1 MDLGSKASIN
11 RLKLSTFKLNTLLT
25 ITKAINANLST
36 EELLE
41 RYEEILREDL
51 NIGKILI
58 FKFDKTWHL
67 ILSSGCSDEIIKR
80 IDVEKDLLEH
90 HTEISFI
97 TASPNPT
104 LRVFDNII
112 PVFNNNIPIAFVLIG
127 DIDEEKEGVS
137 PTIKHLHFIQT
148 LSNII
153 VVAIE
158 NIRLYKDSLEQEALK
173 KELEMASKM
182 QSMLIPDRSTLPNN
196 DKILVSTFYHPH
208 FEVGGDYYDFIR
220 LNEDEFGFC
229 IADVSGKGIS
239 AALLMSNFQ
248 ANLRALFT
256 TEDSLKEIVRKLN
269 ERVMASAKGEKF
281 ITLFIAKFSYKTR
294 VLKYIN
300 AGHNPP
306 IFYNIE
312 KKEKRFLRDGCVGMG
327 MLDEIPTLKSGSLK
341 VEEKSKL
348 FCYTDGL
355 VELVDEEGVS
365 FGTEQVEKVISND
378 KDIDDNINTI
388 IKEQKILEGSTAIFD
403 DISIIG
409 IEFYS

>member
-1 MDLGSKASIN
+1 MDPTAKASIN

-36 EELLE
+36 EELLT
-41 RYEEILREDL
+41 RYETILREDL

-58 FKFDKTWHL
+58 FKYEKEWNL
-67 ILSSGCSDEIIKR
+67 ILSSGCSKEIIKR
-80 IDVEKDLLEH
+80 INVEDDLLGH
-90 HTEISFI
+90 DEISFI

-112 PVFNNNIPIAFVLIG
+112 PVVNNNVPIAFVLIG

-153 VVAIE
+153 MVAIE
-158 NIRLYKDSLEQEALK
+158 NIRLYNDSLKQEAMK
-173 KELEMASKM
+173 KELELASKM
-182 QSMLIPDRSTLPNN
+182 QSMLIPDRSVLPNN

-208 FEVGGDYYDFIR
+208 QEVGGDYYDFIQ
-220 LNEDEFGFC
+220 LNKDEFGFC

-256 TEDSLKEIVRKLN
+256 MEMPLLEIIKKLN

-281 ITLFIAKFSYKTR
+281 ITLFIAKYSYKTR
-294 VLKYIN
+294 ILEYVN

-306 IFYNIE
+306 LFYNIE
-312 KKEKRFLRDGCVGMG
+312 KKEMLFLREGCVGMG
-327 MLDEIPTLKSGSLK
+327 MLDEIPTLNSGSLK
-341 VEEKSKL
+341 IEQKSKL

-355 VELVDEEGVS
+355 VELVDEKGVT
-365 FGTEQVEKVISND
+365 FGTKQIEKNLANE
-378 KDIDDNINTI
+378 KDIDHNISNIVKQQKVLEDNA
-388 IKEQKILEGSTAIFD
+388 AIFD

>member
-1 MDLGSKASIN
+1 MDLAGKASIN

-41 RYEEILREDL
+41 RYEKILRDDL

-58 FKFDKTWHL
+58 YKYDKEWSL
-67 ILSSGCSDEIIKR
+67 ILSSGCSKEIIKR

-90 HTEISFI
+90 QEISFI

-112 PVFNNNIPIAFVLIG
+112 PVVNNNVPIAFVLIG

-153 VVAIE
+153 MVAIE
-158 NIRLYKDSLEQEALK
+158 NIRLYRDSLQQEAMK
-173 KELEMASKM
+173 KELELASKM
-182 QSMLIPDRSTLPNN
+182 QSMLIPDRSILPHN

-208 FEVGGDYYDFIR
+208 LEVGGDYYDFIQ
-220 LNEDEFGFC
+220 LSEDEIGFC

-256 TEDSLKEIVRKLN
+256 TDMPLADIIKKLN
-269 ERVMASAKGEKF
+269 ERVMLSAKGEKF
-281 ITLFIAKFSYKTR
+281 ITLFIGKYSYQTR
-294 VLKYIN
+294 KLDYIN

-306 IFYNIE
+306 IFYDIE
-312 KKEKRFLRDGCVGMG
+312 KKEQKFLRDGCVGMG
-327 MLDEIPTLKSGSLK
+327 MLDEIPTLKQGSLQIK
-341 VEEKSKL
+341 NKSKL

-355 VELVDEEGVS
+355 VELVDEKGVT
-365 FGTEQVEKVISND
+365 FGTKQIEKNIANPR
-378 KDIDDNINTI
+378 DIDDNISTI
-388 IKEQKILEGSTAIFD
+388 IKQQKVLEDNAAIFD

-409 IEFYS
+409 IEFYQ